1 VLTRPNTLYA
11 LPLRSRNHRPARVLA
26 GPSVPGALRPAV
38 LRCGVLGAHVQE
50 TWAEDRRS
58 GEWRGWDWGRHR
70 MCVCVMCVP
79 HVCVMP
85 LTLPPCPPCP
95 SPPQALLVRDEEFA
109 LRAAQE
115 VQLCQE
121 CDRVALL
128 LWLTQKATGQHV
140 VIANTHLTFPHS
152 EADRKLQLR
161 QVCMYACAVDNSLV
175 SAEKTRHRCF
185 WSIS

>member
-1 VLTRPNTLYA
+1 MEGLGLG
-11 LPLRSRNHRPARVLA
+11 PA
-26 GPSVPGALRPAV
+26 
-38 LRCGVLGAHVQE
+38 
-50 TWAEDRRS
+50 
-58 GEWRGWDWGRHR
+58 
-70 MCVCVMCVP
+70 P
-79 HVCVMP
+79 HVCVCHVCASCVCHAANPAP
-85 LTLPPCPPCP
+85 LPPCP

-109 LRAAQE
+109 LRASQE

-161 QVCMYACAVDNSLV
+161 QVCMYACWVESKWISV
-175 SAEKTRHRCF
+175 ST
-185 WSIS
+185 INLIY